1 MMKIVSKSLFTV
13 KYLMFKVA
21 IKKPCCLILK
31 TIMNKYIDM
40 SRAFVALGES
50 APPTRGSTN
59 QIPGKAMKQRV

>member
-1 MMKIVSKSLFTV
+1 
-13 KYLMFKVA
+13 
-21 IKKPCCLILK
+21 
-31 TIMNKYIDM
+31 MNKYIDM